1 MKIDLERSVEG
12 INRIHSYSPGT
23 IVIAETTYS
32 SSLILSSD
40 TIINDWQPDDIS
52 QLRPDDLDQIIDLEP
67 ELVLLGTGARLLFP
81 EHEITMAFYSRKI
94 GVEVMDTGAACR
106 AFNFLAADGRKVV
119 AALFMIENPAAQ
131 PR

>member
-12 INRIHSYSPGT
+12 INRIHSYSAGT
-23 IVIAETTYS
+23 IVIEETTYS

-40 TIINDWQPDDIS
+40 TIIDDWQPDDIS
-52 QLRPDDLDQIIDLEP
+52 QLSPDDLDQIIDLEP
-67 ELVLLGTGARLLFP
+67 ELVLLGTGTRLLFP
-81 EHEITMAFYSRKI
+81 GHEITMAFYSKNI
-94 GVEVMDTGAACR
+94 GIEVMDTGAACR
-106 AFNFLAADGRKVV
+106 AFNFLTADGRKVV

>member
-1 MKIDLERSVEG
+1 MKIDLESSVEG
-12 INRIHSYSPGT
+12 VNRIHSYSPGT

-81 EHEITMAFYSRKI
+81 EHAITMAFYSRKI

-106 AFNFLAADGRKVV
+106 CYNLLVSEARNV
-119 AALFMIENPAAQ
+119 AAGLLMITD
-131 PR
+131 